1 MKRLFWL
8 GVGAVAGASGTVWA
22 ERKVRTQI
30 EALQPDHLAVAAG
43 NKAIS
48 VGRTVVDAVLDGR
61 DAMREREFELR
72 GRYDRPAARRH
83 DDTEVLDLPAASAV
97 DLDRTRRMERTGP
110 SPRWETMRA
119 AERPTRPRQHRR

>member
-8 GVGAVAGASGTVWA
+8 GVGAIAGASGTVWA

-43 NKAIS
+43 HKAVA

-61 DAMREREFELR
+61 DAMRDREFELR
-72 GRYDRPAARRH
+72 GRYDRPAARHR
-83 DDTEVLDLPAASAV
+83 EGELLDLPSSSAV
-97 DLDRTRRMERTGP
+97 DLDPRRGSR
-110 SPRWETMRA
+110 
-119 AERPTRPRQHRR
+119 RPGAGTRPEPLRPRGAPGGPGHRHR

>member
-30 EALQPDHLAVAAG
+30 EALQPEHLAVAVG

-48 VGRTVVDAVLDGR
+48 AGRTVVEAVLDGR
-61 DAMREREFELR
+61 DAMRDREFELR
-72 GRYDRPAARRH
+72 GRYDRPVAPRRDAGVFDLPPTSATDRDPSRRH
-83 DDTEVLDLPAASAV
+83 DGGLP
-97 DLDRTRRMERTGP
+97 LERSRSTP
-110 SPRWETMRA
+110 T
-119 AERPTRPRQHRR
+119 PTRATRPSRTHR

>member
-30 EALQPDHLAVAAG
+30 EALQPEHLAVAAG
-43 NKAIS
+43 NRAIS

-61 DAMREREFELR
+61 DAMRDREFELR
-72 GRYDRPAARRH
+72 GRYDRPVAARR
-83 DDTEVLDLPAASAV
+83 DTEVFDLPPSSAI
-97 DLDRTRRMERTGP
+97 DRDPLRRRDRAVP
-110 SPRWETMRA
+110 AQRWESTRSSTRA
-119 AERPTRPRQHRR
+119 TRPSQRHR

>member
-8 GVGAVAGASGTVWA
+8 GVGAIAGASGTVWA

-43 NKAIS
+43 HKAVS

-72 GRYDRPAARRH
+72 GRYDRPTSRH
-83 DDTEVLDLPAASAV
+83 RDGELFDLPASSAV
-97 DLDRTRRMERTGP
+97 DLDPRRGARRDLPGARSAP
-110 SPRWETMRA
+110 V
-119 AERPTRPRQHRR
+119 RPRGAGRPGHRHR